1 MKVYTGIDLGSNS
14 IKIAVLE
21 KDSNNSFHLLA
32 KEEVKT
38 RGMKKGTVLNPKVLS
53 EDINKCISRIEN
65 SLSLTIK
72 KCVIAISPQNVIY
85 DMLSSTIKVED
96 PSNISGD
103 DISFL
108 IKSAVSKKSIK
119 DYELITSSPVGFK
132 IDSGEVV
139 QDPKGLKSENLYA
152 KIVATY
158 MPRKDL
164 IGILNTMELSGLE
177 VIDITFKPIADYYE
191 VRNERL
197 DKTVGVIV
205 NVGEDTTSISL
216 YNKGIMIKDSKINIG
231 SSHIDHDISYMYKL
245 DLNESRKLKENFALA
260 SKRYASKYDEID
272 MVTEHGEKIKIN
284 QLQLTEVVE
293 ARIVEMLKNV
303 KNEIKNLTNREIS
316 YIIVLGGLSEIT
328 GFQYVVQN
336 ILGESAS
343 VYNSATLGIRHN
355 KYTSV
360 VGLVK
365 YFDNKLE
372 LRGISIDMFN
382 TSEINRLTST
392 EEEDNNAAIETM
404 FGSFLNKE
412 DKV

>member
-53 EDINKCISRIEN
+53 EDINECISRIEN

-108 IKSAVSKKSIK
+108 IKSAVSRKSIK

>member
-53 EDINKCISRIEN
+53 EDINECISRIEN

-343 VYNSATLGIRHN
+343 VYNSTTLGIRHN